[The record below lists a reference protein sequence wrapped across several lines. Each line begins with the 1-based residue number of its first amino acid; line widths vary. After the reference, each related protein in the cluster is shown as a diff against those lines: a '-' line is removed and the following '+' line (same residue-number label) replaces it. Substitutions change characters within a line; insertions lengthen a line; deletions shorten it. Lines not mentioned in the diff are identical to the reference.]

1 MEALETSFG
10 KGYYVDKVIERIL
23 KSNRKWGARDRGF
36 IAESTYEIVRWWR
49 LLWMIYGK
57 ESTLKR
63 KELYRLFGVWWLWQG
78 YSLPEWNQFAS
89 LEDFNIDEALKQVP
103 DEVRY
108 HQSFPDWLDERAS
121 HELGPA
127 KWSEIAQNLNLQASV
142 ILRTNS
148 LLTSREKLMWRL
160 QTEGFEITELETN
173 DVGLV
178 LEKRANTFRAQ
189 SFQDGWFEVQDGG
202 SQQIAAFLKAEP
214 GMRVIDACAGAGGKT
229 LHLAAL
235 MQNKGAI
242 IAMDVE
248 ERKLHE
254 LKKRARRNQVHNVET
269 RLIDSSKTIKRLA
282 GTADRLLLDV
292 PCSGTG
298 VIKRNPDTK
307 WKLQPEHV
315 EKVRQIQAR
324 IIRDYSEMLKPG
336 GLMVYATCSILKSE
350 NEDQVQEFLA
360 ERDDYKLL
368 EEKRVD
374 PGPASD
380 GFYMALLE
388 KCEY

>member
-10 KGYYVDKVIERIL
+10 KGYYVDKVIERLL

-49 LLWMIYGK
+49 LLWAIYGK
-57 ESTLKR
+57 EPTLKR

-78 YSLPEWNQFAS
+78 HSLPDWNQFKD
-89 LEDFNIDEALKQVP
+89 LEGFDVKAALSRVP
-103 DEVRY
+103 DETRFRM
-108 HQSFPDWLDERAS
+108 SFPDWLDERATD
-121 HELGPA
+121 ELGKD
-127 KWSEIAQNLNLQASV
+127 KWKSLAENLNLQASV
-142 ILRTNS
+142 VIRANG
-148 LLTSREKLMWRL
+148 LLTNRKDLAERL
-160 QTEGFEITELETN
+160 AAEGIDTEPLPET
-173 DVGLV
+173 DTGLV
-178 LEKRANTFRAQ
+178 LVKRANTFRSD
-189 SFQDGWFEVQDGG
+189 SFQEGLFEVQDGG
-202 SQQIAAFLKAEP
+202 SQQIAPFLRVEP

-229 LHLAAL
+229 LHLAA
-235 MQNKGAI
+235 MMENKGSI

-248 ERKLHE
+248 ERKLVE

-269 RLIDSSKTIKRLA
+269 RVIDSSKVIKRLSES
-282 GTADRLLLDV
+282 ADRLLLDV

-298 VIKRNPDTK
+298 VIRRNPDTK

-315 EKVRQIQAR
+315 EKVRSIQHR
-324 IIRDYSEMLKPG
+324 IIREYSEMLKVG

-350 NEDQVQEFLA
+350 NEDQVKDFLA
-360 ERDDYKLL
+360 EYPGFKMID
-368 EEKRVD
+368 EKRVD
-374 PGPASD
+374 PGNASD